1 MKIFSRRFDELS
13 EQLKQVEQTEKSMHS
28 EMIGHYQHA
37 DPDQI
42 LKWSVKAKSLISAV
56 CGKDSEHYISFTKAE
71 EPRSFENNVTSLKRA
86 KAVFMATM
94 EDFNGGYLN
103 SFQNLVQAE
112 LASDEMDQARELF
125 KAGYAAAAAVIA
137 GVVLETTLRTLSVRR
152 GIAIGSMDRMNSDLA
167 KAGQYNTL
175 VQKRVTALAAVRNSA
190 AHGKTDEYDADDVKN
205 LIVEVERF
213 VGDMLS

>member
-1 MKIFSRRFDELS
+1 
-13 EQLKQVEQTEKSMHS
+13 
-28 EMIGHYQHA
+28 
-37 DPDQI
+37 
-42 LKWSVKAKSLISAV
+42 
-56 CGKDSEHYISFTKAE
+56 
-71 EPRSFENNVTSLKRA
+71 
-86 KAVFMATM
+86 M